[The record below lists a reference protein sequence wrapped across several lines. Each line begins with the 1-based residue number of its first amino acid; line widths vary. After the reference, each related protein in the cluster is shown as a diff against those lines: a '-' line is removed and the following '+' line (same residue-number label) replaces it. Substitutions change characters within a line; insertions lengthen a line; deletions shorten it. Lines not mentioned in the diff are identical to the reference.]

1 MTEPLFGSLDSAAIA
16 EKIRQAKFSVCYA
29 APGIQPEPANAMAEI
44 VRQRLIASGFITVC
58 LDFDERVMRMG
69 FGDIGAVK
77 TLRDVGINVSSTPGL
92 RTGLVIVDHEGYIFT
107 PTALY
112 LEEDQ
117 RPTESPNAMRLSRD
131 QVTEALARLSP
142 TAKIIAMALAK
153 TPAERARIE
162 VQAVEV
168 ISSPVSDN
176 QFADIERQLV
186 EAPPV
191 QFDIAR
197 QVRVFEPYLQYVEL
211 RLTGAAIHRNRIAIP
226 KIIQNLGADES
237 VQSRLKTTFD
247 LIERESTLSSKP
259 IEDELNEIRKNF
271 TPSLGKDHGRVLL
284 KAQKLRFETRLSE
297 LRTKL
302 EKFQI
307 EVQGK
312 LQEKLD
318 SSRDE
323 IVKYYVPRVLENPP
337 DAFLGQL
344 LTAKPTDEDASR
356 WLSLQLDRVFPKA
369 EQLIQKMELEQT
381 YKDVTFETLNKPDFL
396 SSIKVAFSAVDW
408 DRAYEEYRAA
418 GEKSS

>member
-1 MTEPLFGSLDSAAIA
+1 VTALFRSLDSAAIA
-16 EKIRQAKFSVCYA
+16 SDIRKAQHSVCYA
-29 APGIQPEPANAMAEI
+29 APGIQHEPAAAMAEL
-44 VRQRLIASGFITVC
+44 VQRIGPELITVC

-69 FGDIGAVK
+69 FGDLAAVK
-77 TLRDVGINVSSTPGL
+77 TLRDAGIVVSSTSGL

-112 LEEDQ
+112 LEADQ
-117 RPTESPNAMRLSRD
+117 RPTEAPNALRLSRD

-142 TAKIIAMALAK
+142 TAKAIAMAMAR
-153 TPAERARIE
+153 TPAEREHIRH
-162 VQAVEV
+162 QAVEV
-168 ISSPVSDN
+168 SSTVVAGI
-176 QFADIERQLV
+176 QFAAIQKKLV

-191 QFDIAR
+191 KFDIAR

-211 RLTGAAIHRNRIAIP
+211 RLAGAAIHRHRIAIP
-226 KIIQNLGADES
+226 KVIQNLGADES

-247 LIERESTLSSKP
+247 LIERESALSSKP

-284 KAQKLRFETRLSE
+284 KAQKPLFEKRLAE

-302 EKFQI
+302 EKFQSD
-307 EVQGK
+307 VRTK

-323 IVKYYVPRVLENPP
+323 IVKYYVPRVIANPP
-337 DAFLGQL
+337 DAFAGQL
-344 LTAKPTDEDASR
+344 LTEKPTEDDARR
-356 WLSLQLDRVFPKA
+356 WLGLQLDRIFPKA
-369 EQLIQKMELEQT
+369 EQLIQKMELELT

-396 SSIKVAFSAVDW
+396 PFIKAAFPTVDW
-408 DRAYEEYRAA
+408 ERAYEEYRAA
-418 GEKSS
+418 GEKKG